1 MAQKEFNT
9 IHKESSQVRTKL
21 NYDPK
26 SEESSQRDAY
36 AHQIAIEGERIEN
49 LTLLDAD
56 LMTVGKTHVFRD
68 KFPSRHIQVGI
79 AEQNMMGIAAGLAQM
94 GRLPVA
100 HSLAVFGIGR
110 TFDQIRESICY
121 SELNVKI
128 VGYHAGLTLG
138 PDGATHQ
145 TMEDIALMASLPNMS
160 IVAPADAQQTIDVLP
175 QILDSDSPTYLRL
188 LFPNIPKTIEPN
200 SSTLGKNQ
208 VLKKGS
214 DITFISYGQ
223 MVDKCIK
230 ASRYIESEFNVSVEI
245 INVHTIKPLDFE
257 SIATSLEKTKQGLVV
272 EEHNFYGGLGSIIS
286 YYCAKNL
293 PTNLNFINTNDRFG
307 TTGLPEELLDSYGLS
322 AKNIID
328 KTIKVLKL

>member
-1 MAQKEFNT
+1 
-9 IHKESSQVRTKL
+9 
-21 NYDPK
+21 
-26 SEESSQRDAY
+26 
-36 AHQIAIEGERIEN
+36 
-49 LTLLDAD
+49 
-56 LMTVGKTHVFRD
+56 MTVGKTHVFRD

-100 HSLAVFGIGR
+100 ILLLFWYWKNFRSNQGIN
-110 TFDQIRESICY
+110 IY

-128 VGYHAGLTLG
+128 IGYHAGLTLG
-138 PDGATHQ
+138 PDRATHQ
-145 TMEDIALMASLPNMS
+145 TMENIALMASLPNMS

-272 EEHNFYGGLGSIIS
+272 RSIIFM
-286 YYCAKNL
+286 AAL
-293 PTNLNFINTNDRFG
+293 D
-307 TTGLPEELLDSYGLS
+307 LLYH
-322 AKNIID
+322 
-328 KTIKVLKL
+328 TIVLKTYLLI